1 MAITLVST
9 KTLVHD
15 SPLFQLFVEYKEPDK
30 QGLVM
35 VEVTSVWPQTRQK
48 ENSVP
53 HRMLQLHLPKESM
66 DKLGKAILGE

>member
-1 MAITLVST
+1 MAFELVSV

-15 SPLFQLFVEYKEPDK
+15 SPLYQLYVEHKVVD
-30 QGLVM
+30 GLVC
-35 VEVTSVWPQTRQK
+35 VEVSSVWPQTRQK

-53 HRMLQLHLPKESM
+53 HRILQLHLPKKSM